1 MDEISTAITAYTTAF
16 GGVVTLALVITG
28 FFVGRAWLKRLK

>member
-1 MDEISTAITAYTTAF
+1 MTEITAAVTEYTTAF
-16 GGVVTLALVITG
+16 GVVVVLAIAITG

>member
-1 MDEISTAITAYTTAF
+1 MDMITDAVADYTTAF
-16 GGVVTLALVITG
+16 GVVVVLALAITG